1 MNINIEAK
9 LIMQRY
15 YEGGKIESITAFGIS
30 FKCNNKDDS
39 TSIVIWMGSGVFLW
53 WGSIRVD
60 STRMFYV

>member
-39 TSIVIWMGSGVFLW
+39 TSIVI
-53 WGSIRVD
+53 
-60 STRMFYV
+60 